1 MGLIV
6 ENFTRPC
13 ASAGTTGNLPSFFIK
28 SVDNNDLKYRINVV
42 LVSSF
47 VLLHH
52 SSFDKILRMS
62 SESPKRCWMPSCKP
76 GALKGLES
84 NFGWII
90 PEEK

>member
-28 SVDNNDLKYRINVV
+28 SVDNNDLPVKYRINVV

-47 VLLHH
+47 VLLRH
-52 SSFDKILRMS
+52 SSFDKDLENVFRKSEAVLDAIL
-62 SESPKRCWMPSCKP
+62 
-76 GALKGLES
+76 
-84 NFGWII
+84 
-90 PEEK
+90 